1 MPTKEKSFAHLSSR
15 WLLGAHVSGHFALTI
30 LISGAIVLGPV
41 CSESIRRWIIS
52 NPFPRD
58 DELAAVVLPLFSISW
73 TNGGVCTATE
83 IKSVEDGTIYTF
95 KFFPFEGNEFFNF
108 RIVQMENNEHWIT
121 AWSECFFYFLFATNP
136 KNDIDSF
143 AADKQLKPGNFSI
156 CNAWSINKWNKI
168 LQAVFRCENIC
179 DLNFNLLAWRSFN

>member
-1 MPTKEKSFAHLSSR
+1 MSKCPPKKKRFTHLSSR
-15 WLLGAHVSGHFALTI
+15 WLFGAHVSGHFALTI
-30 LISGAIVLGPV
+30 LISGAIVFVPV

-83 IKSVEDGTIYTF
+83 ISLKIVVVFLYVIIYTF
-95 KFFPFEGNEFFNF
+95 KFFPFESNKFFNF

-136 KNDIDSF
+136 KKLYWLF
-143 AADKQLKPGNFSI
+143 F
-156 CNAWSINKWNKI
+156 CW
-168 LQAVFRCENIC
+168 
-179 DLNFNLLAWRSFN
+179 